1 MKTYLTFFLY
11 LLLAFSQVGVCA
23 DSPDPK
29 TSPSP
34 EFKSLAEQLRCPT
47 CQSLSV
53 LDSDAP
59 FSEQIKSKLREQL
72 SSGRSQD
79 EILSYFVE
87 RYGPWILREPPKE
100 GLSLLAWILP
110 AFLLLV
116 IPLFPYLLGKKQK
129 SEVAAS
135 VKTRDRYIEE
145 FYRLVRQKESES

>member
-1 MKTYLTFFLY
+1 M
-11 LLLAFSQVGVCA
+11 
-23 DSPDPK
+23 
-29 TSPSP
+29 
-34 EFKSLAEQLRCPT
+34 
-47 CQSLSV
+47 

-72 SSGRSQD
+72 SSGRSQE

-110 AFLLLV
+110 AFLLLL
-116 IPLFPYLLGKKQK
+116 IPLFPYFLEKQQK
-129 SEVAAS
+129 SEGATAS

-145 FYRLVRQKESES
+145 FYRSVRQKELES